1 MSDTNV
7 ATDVADTSSQAA
19 AQTAAAPVVEK
30 DIFGFDKPVD
40 QTAAPAAVEGEQKA
54 PAADQKT
61 DQAPAIP
68 DAYDFKLPE
77 GYELSAEQ
85 NTAASELFKSL
96 GLSNEAAQALIEFDA
111 KRSAGYGEAQIEQAR
126 QQVAAW
132 GEELKNDPD
141 FGGAKFQESVATANK
156 ALTEFGTPELTT
168 FLKESGLGSHPAV
181 VKFFHNVGKQL
192 GEGQLHR
199 SNTELPAPRAA
210 DAMFGHL
217 FNEQ

>member
-1 MSDTNV
+1 MTDTN
-7 ATDVADTSSQAA
+7 AAPAVADTAQQAA
-19 AQTAAAPVVEK
+19 EQPATAPAAEK
-30 DIFGFDKPVD
+30 DIFGFDKPAEP
-40 QTAAPAAVEGEQKA
+40 QAAAAEGEQKP
-54 PAADQKT
+54 PAATDQKT
-61 DQAPAIP
+61 DQAPAVP
-68 DAYDFKLPE
+68 DAYAFTLPE
-77 GYELSAEQ
+77 GYALSDEQ
-85 NTAASELFKSL
+85 STAATELFKSL
-96 GLSNEAAQALIEFDA
+96 GLSQEAAQKLIEFDA
-111 KRSAGYGEAQIEQAR
+111 QRAAGFGDAQIEQAR

-141 FGGAKFQESVATANK
+141 FGGAKFQESVAVANK

-199 SNTELPAPRAA
+199 SNTELPAPRAQ